1 LVVKRKKK
9 MRTGDMVSRIL
20 FLCAS
25 LSAVIV
31 FLITAFLLREGIKV
45 LNPGFLF
52 GMTWSPHRG
61 LFGIFPTIV
70 GTLCV
75 VAGAIIIATVIGIPS
90 AIFLSEFS
98 PFWVRNIVKSSFEV
112 IVGIPSVVM
121 GFFGLTVLVPFI
133 RDNVGGRGESIL
145 AGWIVLAFMI
155 LPNLI
160 TIAEDSLRAVPKAY
174 REASLALG
182 ATKWQTVRN
191 VVLPSASSGI
201 RAALVLGVGR
211 AMGETMAVLMVVG
224 NPETPWIPTGIL
236 DRVRMLTSTIAIE
249 FSYAEWG
256 STHQHALFA
265 IGVVLFLM
273 VTALNLTASFV
284 IRRKNIQ

>member
-1 LVVKRKKK
+1 
-9 MRTGDMVSRIL
+9 MRTEDIISKIL

-25 LSAVIV
+25 FSAVIV
-31 FLITAFLLREGIKV
+31 FMITVFLLQEGV
-45 LNPGFLF
+45 RMLNPSFLF
-52 GMTWSPHRG
+52 GKTWSPHRE
-61 LFGIFPTIV
+61 LFGIFPTLV

-75 VAGAIIIATVIGIPS
+75 VAGAVVIATAIGIPS

-98 PFWVRNIVKSSFEV
+98 PFWVRNIIKSSVEL
-112 IVGIPSVVM
+112 IVGIPSVVI

-160 TIAEDSLRAVPKAY
+160 TIAEDSLRAVPRSY

-182 ATKWQTVRN
+182 ATRWQTVRN

-224 NPETPWIPTGIL
+224 NPETPWIPLGIL

-256 STHQHALFA
+256 SSHQYALFA
-265 IGVVLFLM
+265 IGVVLFFM
-273 VTALNLTASFV
+273 VTALNFIATFV

>member
-1 LVVKRKKK
+1 
-9 MRTGDMVSRIL
+9 MRTEDIISKIL

-25 LSAVIV
+25 FSAVIV
-31 FLITAFLLREGIKV
+31 FMITVFLLQEGV
-45 LNPGFLF
+45 RMLNPSFLF
-52 GMTWSPHRG
+52 GKTWSPHRE
-61 LFGIFPTIV
+61 LFGIFPTLV

-75 VAGAIIIATVIGIPS
+75 VAGAVVIATAIGIPS

-98 PFWVRNIVKSSFEV
+98 PFWVRNIIKSSVEL
-112 IVGIPSVVM
+112 IVGIPSVVI

-160 TIAEDSLRAVPKAY
+160 TIAEDSLRAVPRSY

-182 ATKWQTVRN
+182 ATRWQTVRN

-224 NPETPWIPTGIL
+224 NPETPWIPLGIL

-256 STHQHALFA
+256 SSHQYALFA
-265 IGVVLFLM
+265 IGVILFFM
-273 VTALNLTASFV
+273 VTALNFIATFV

>member
-1 LVVKRKKK
+1 
-9 MRTGDMVSRIL
+9 MRTGDIVSKIL
-20 FLCAS
+20 FMCAS
-25 LSAVIV
+25 FSAVIV
-31 FLITAFLLREGIKV
+31 FLIIIFLLQEGV
-45 LNPGFLF
+45 RALNPGFLL
-52 GMTWSPHRG
+52 GMTWSPHRE
-61 LFGIFPTIV
+61 LFGIFPTLV

-75 VAGAIIIATVIGIPS
+75 VAGAVVIATVIGIPS

-98 PFWVRNIVKSSFEV
+98 PFWIRNIIKSSVEV
-112 IVGIPSVVM
+112 IVGIPSIVI

-133 RDNVGGRGESIL
+133 RDHVGGRGESIL

-160 TIAEDSLRAVPKAY
+160 TIAEDSLRAVPRSY

-191 VVLPSASSGI
+191 VVVPSASSGI
-201 RAALVLGVGR
+201 RTSLVLGIGR
-211 AMGETMAVLMVVG
+211 AVGETMAVLMVVG

-256 STHQHALFA
+256 SSHQYALFA
-265 IGVVLFLM
+265 IGVVLFFM
-273 VTALNLTASFV
+273 VIALNFIATFV

>member
-1 LVVKRKKK
+1 
-9 MRTGDMVSRIL
+9 MRNGDMVSRML

-31 FLITAFLLREGIKV
+31 FLITTFLLREGIKV

-61 LFGIFPTIV
+61 LYGIFPTIV

-75 VAGAIIIATVIGIPS
+75 VAGAVVIATVIGIPS

-98 PFWVRNIVKSSFEV
+98 PFWVRNIVKSSVEV
-112 IVGIPSVVM
+112 IVGIPSVVI

-133 RDNVGGRGESIL
+133 RDHIGGRGESIL

-160 TIAEDSLRAVPKAY
+160 TIAEDSLRAVPRSY

-273 VTALNLTASFV
+273 VTALNFIATFV

>member
-1 LVVKRKKK
+1 
-9 MRTGDMVSRIL
+9 MRTGDIVSKIL
-20 FLCAS
+20 FTCAS
-25 LSAVIV
+25 FSAVIV
-31 FLITAFLLREGIKV
+31 FLIIIFLLQEGIRE
-45 LNPGFLF
+45 LNTSFLL
-52 GMTWSPHRG
+52 GMTWSPHRE
-61 LFGIFPTIV
+61 LFGIFPTLV
-70 GTLCV
+70 GTLYV
-75 VAGAIIIATVIGIPS
+75 VAGAVVIATVIGIPS

-98 PFWVRNIVKSSFEV
+98 PFWIRNIIKSSVEV
-112 IVGIPSVVM
+112 IVGIPSVVI
-121 GFFGLTVLVPFI
+121 GFFGLTVIVPFI
-133 RDNVGGRGESIL
+133 RDHIGGRGESIL

-160 TIAEDSLRAVPKAY
+160 TIAEDSLRAVPRSY

-191 VVLPSASSGI
+191 VVVPSASSGI
-201 RAALVLGVGR
+201 RTALVLGIGR
-211 AMGETMAVLMVVG
+211 AVGETMAVLMVVG

-256 STHQHALFA
+256 SSHQYALFA
-265 IGVVLFLM
+265 IGVVLFFI
-273 VTALNLTASFV
+273 VITLNFVATFV

>member
-1 LVVKRKKK
+1 
-9 MRTGDMVSRIL
+9 MRTGDVVSKIL

-45 LNPGFLF
+45 LTPGFLL
-52 GMTWSPHRG
+52 GLTWSPHRG

-75 VAGAIIIATVIGIPS
+75 VAGAVVIATAIGIPS

-98 PFWVRNIVKSSFEV
+98 PFWVRNIIKSSVEV
-112 IVGIPSVVM
+112 IVGIPSVVI

-133 RDNVGGRGESIL
+133 RNQVGGRGESIL

-160 TIAEDSLRAVPKAY
+160 TIAEDSLRAVPRSY

-224 NPETPWIPTGIL
+224 NPETPWIPTGVL

-265 IGVVLFLM
+265 IGVVLFFM
-273 VTALNLTASFV
+273 VTVLNFIATFV

>member
-1 LVVKRKKK
+1 MRSGDVVSK
-9 MRTGDMVSRIL
+9 VL

-31 FLITAFLLREGIKV
+31 FLIIAFLLREGITE

-61 LFGIFPTIV
+61 LFGIFPTMV

-75 VAGAIIIATVIGIPS
+75 VTGAVAIATVIGIPS

-98 PFWVRNIVKSSFEV
+98 PFWVRNIIKSSVEV
-112 IVGIPSVVM
+112 IVGIPSVVI

-133 RDNVGGRGESIL
+133 RDHIGGRGESIL

-160 TIAEDSLRAVPKAY
+160 TIAEDSLRAVPRSY
-174 REASLALG
+174 REASLAMG

-191 VVLPSASSGI
+191 VVIPSASSGI

-265 IGVVLFLM
+265 IGVVLFFM
-273 VTALNLTASFV
+273 VTALNFIATFV

>member
-1 LVVKRKKK
+1 MRSGEVVSK
-9 MRTGDMVSRIL
+9 VL

-31 FLITAFLLREGIKV
+31 FLVTAFLLREGIKV
-45 LNPGFLF
+45 LNPGLLF
-52 GMTWSPHRG
+52 GMTWSPHRE

-75 VAGAIIIATVIGIPS
+75 VAGAVIIATAIGIPS

-98 PFWVRNIVKSSFEV
+98 PFWVRNIVKSSVEV
-112 IVGIPSVVM
+112 IVGIPSVVI

-133 RDNVGGRGESIL
+133 RDHVGGRGESIL
-145 AGWIVLAFMI
+145 AGWIVLSFMI

-160 TIAEDSLRAVPKAY
+160 TIAEDSLRAVPRSY

-191 VVLPSASSGI
+191 VVVPSAASGI

-211 AMGETMAVLMVVG
+211 AVGETMAILMVVG
-224 NPETPWIPTGIL
+224 NPETPWIPTSIL

-265 IGVVLFLM
+265 IGVVLFFM
-273 VTALNLTASFV
+273 VTALNFIATFV
-284 IRRKNIQ
+284 IRRKRIQ

>member
-1 LVVKRKKK
+1 MVVKRKKK
-9 MRTGDMVSRIL
+9 MRNGDMVSRIL

-31 FLITAFLLREGIKV
+31 FLITAFLLREGIRV

-75 VAGAIIIATVIGIPS
+75 VAGAVIIATVIGIPS

-98 PFWVRNIVKSSFEV
+98 PFWVRNIVKSSVEV
-112 IVGIPSVVM
+112 IVGIPSVVI

-160 TIAEDSLRAVPKAY
+160 TIAEDSLRAVPKSY

-182 ATKWQTVRN
+182 ATKWQTIRN